1 MYFRDQI
8 LLSILYF
15 VFKILLFC
23 LCTKNSARIFHNLLV
38 MYLVVLCVGLNDN
51 CLPQSLAFENLVPSW
66 WLYLL
71 RLMRN
76 GLEGTSLEAGF
87 ES

>member
-1 MYFRDQI
+1 M
-8 LLSILYF
+8 
-15 VFKILLFC
+15 
-23 LCTKNSARIFHNLLV
+23 NSVRIFHNLLV
-38 MYLVVLCVGLNDN
+38 IYLLVLCVGLNDN

-66 WLYLL
+66 WHCLL
-71 RLMRN
+71 GLMRY